1 MEPTYVETY
10 EELINNI
17 NYLVKERKLNE
28 SQIIKLFDLIDIK
41 ILLENVKLSKQF
53 MENVLRPK
61 LEDDFGDFGDFGA
74 GRFSINYS
82 QACKLQ
88 ENLKN

>member
-1 MEPTYVETY
+1 MEPNYIETY

-17 NYLVKERKLNE
+17 NYLVKQRKLNE
-28 SQIIKLFDLIDIK
+28 TQIIKLFDLIDIK

-61 LEDDFGDFGDFGA
+61 LEDDFSDFGSC
-74 GRFSINYS
+74 SIGITYS
-82 QACKLQ
+82 QACKIQ
-88 ENLKN
+88 ENIKN

>member
-1 MEPTYVETY
+1 MNTSYVETY

-17 NYLVKERKLNE
+17 NYLVKERKLSE
-28 SQIIKLFDLIDIK
+28 TQIIKLFDLIDIK

-61 LEDDFGDFGDFGA
+61 LEDDFGDFGSC
-74 GRFSINYS
+74 SIGITYS

-88 ENLKN
+88 ENIK

>member
-61 LEDDFGDFGDFGA
+61 LEDDFGDFGA